1 MSQLSLPLPLRAQHY
16 FMSLKSY
23 FMSHE
28 LKFIQDNN
36 VYVLGARL
44 LWALEQVQRESGI
57 CRQDLAFD

>member
-1 MSQLSLPLPLRAQHY
+1 
-16 FMSLKSY
+16 
-23 FMSHE
+23 MSHE